1 MNFFV
6 QQDKARK
13 KTFILV
19 VYFILA
25 IVLIVAAVNTV
36 VFFIFYYAADQ
47 QQTPEQWLAQPYWI
61 WIALA
66 TVAVIGLGS
75 LKDIIR
81 LGGGGK
87 AVAEMVGARPV
98 NSSTRDPAEIRL
110 INIVEEMSIASGTPR
125 PALYVMDEEQAIN
138 AF

>member
-1 MNFFV
+1 MNFFA

-25 IVLIVAAVNTV
+25 IALIVAAVNAV
-36 VFFIFYYAADQ
+36 VYFIFYYAADL
-47 QQTPEQWLAQPYWI
+47 QQTFEQWLAQPYWV
-61 WIALA
+61 WISIA
-66 TVAVIGLGS
+66 TIAVIGLGS

-98 NSSTRDPAEIRL
+98 NPDTRDLAEKRL
-110 INIVEEMSIASGTPR
+110 INILEECPSP
-125 PALYVMDEEQAIN
+125 PAHRVPPCT
-138 AF
+138 